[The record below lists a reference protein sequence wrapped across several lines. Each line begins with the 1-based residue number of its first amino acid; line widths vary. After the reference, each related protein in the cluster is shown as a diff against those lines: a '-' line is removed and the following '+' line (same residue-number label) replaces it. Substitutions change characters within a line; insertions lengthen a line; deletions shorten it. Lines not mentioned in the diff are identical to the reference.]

1 MSKIVLVTGAS
12 RGIGLE
18 AAKHFSKEGYKV
30 IGTSRG
36 DFNLGELIGDD
47 SAISFQLDLMS
58 KQSIKN
64 LFADLKSQDLLPSV
78 LVNNA
83 GITKDQLFMRMKD
96 EDWDDV
102 IETNLNGLFRVTKA
116 FIKPMVKNKFGRVIN
131 ISSVAG
137 LMGNSGQVN
146 YSSSKSAMVGFSRSL
161 AKELGSRNITSNVV
175 APGFI
180 ETDMTTFL
188 NDDEKAEVSKNIPMK
203 RFGTVED
210 VARCIVFLASDEA
223 NYITGQTI
231 SVDGGLFTVSYTHLT
246 LPTIYSV

>member
-30 IGTSRG
+30 IGSSRG
-36 DFNLGELIGDD
+36 DFNLGELIGDE
-47 SAISFQLDLMS
+47 SAISVQLDLMS
-58 KQSIKN
+58 KESIKN
-64 LFADLKSQDLLPSV
+64 LFADLKSKDLLPSV

-83 GITKDQLFMRMKD
+83 GITKDQLFLRMKD

-161 AKELGSRNITSNVV
+161 AKELGSRNITSNVI

-188 NDDEKAEVSKNIPMK
+188 NDDEKIEVSKNIPMK

-210 VARCIVFLASDEA
+210 VAKCILFLASDEA

-231 SVDGGLFTVSYTHLT
+231 SVDGGLFMY
-246 LPTIYSV
+246 

>member
-1 MSKIVLVTGAS
+1 MNKIVLITGAS

-18 AAKHFSKEGYKV
+18 TAKLFANSGYQV
-30 IGTSRG
+30 IGTSRSEF
-36 DFNLGELIGDD
+36 DLGGLIKNTD
-47 SAISFQLDLMS
+47 AKSFELDLMS
-58 KQSIKN
+58 KSSIKE
-64 LFADLKSQDLLPSV
+64 LFSNLKSEDLLPSV

-83 GITKDQLFMRMKD
+83 GITKDQLFLRMKD

-116 FIKPMVKNKFGRVIN
+116 FIKPMVKNKFGRIIN

-146 YSSSKSAMVGFSRSL
+146 YSSSKSAIIGFSRSL

-188 NDDEKAEVSKNIPMK
+188 NDEEKIEVSKNIPMK
-203 RFGTVED
+203 RFGNVDD
-210 VARCIVFLASDEA
+210 VAKCILFLASDEA
-223 NYITGQTI
+223 NYITGQSI
-231 SVDGGLFTVSYTHLT
+231 SVDGGLFMY
-246 LPTIYSV
+246 

>member
-30 IGTSRG
+30 IGSSRG
-36 DFNLGELIGDD
+36 DFNLGELIGDE
-47 SAISFQLDLMS
+47 SAISVQLDLMS
-58 KQSIKN
+58 KESIKN
-64 LFADLKSQDLLPSV
+64 LFADLKSEDLLPSV

-83 GITKDQLFMRMKD
+83 GITKDQLFLRMKD

-188 NDDEKAEVSKNIPMK
+188 NDDEKVEVSKNISMK
-203 RFGTVED
+203 RFGTVQD
-210 VARCIVFLASDEA
+210 VAKCIVFLASDEA

-231 SVDGGLFTVSYTHLT
+231 SVDGGLFMY
-246 LPTIYSV
+246 

>member
-18 AAKHFSKEGYKV
+18 AAKHFSKGGYRV

-36 DFNLGELIGDD
+36 DFNLGELIRDD
-47 SAISFQLDLMS
+47 SAISVQLDLMS
-58 KQSIKN
+58 KESINN
-64 LFADLKSQDLLPSV
+64 LFADLKSKDLLPSV

-83 GITKDQLFMRMKD
+83 GITKDQLFLRMKD

-188 NDDEKAEVSKNIPMK
+188 NNDEKVEVSKNIPMK

-210 VARCIVFLASDEA
+210 VAKAIVFLASDEA

-231 SVDGGLFTVSYTHLT
+231 SVDGGLFMY
-246 LPTIYSV
+246 

>member
-36 DFNLGELIGDD
+36 DFSLGELIGDD
-47 SAISFQLDLMS
+47 SAISAQLDLMS
-58 KQSIKN
+58 KESIKN
-64 LFADLKSQDLLPSV
+64 LFADLKSEDLLPSV

-83 GITKDQLFMRMKD
+83 GITKDQLFLRMKD

-188 NDDEKAEVSKNIPMK
+188 NDDEKVEVSKNIPMK
-203 RFGTVED
+203 RFGTVQD
-210 VARCIVFLASDEA
+210 VAKCIVFLASDEA

-231 SVDGGLFTVSYTHLT
+231 SVDGGLFMY
-246 LPTIYSV
+246 

>member
-1 MSKIVLVTGAS
+1 MSKIVLITGAS

-18 AAKHFSKEGYKV
+18 AAKYFSKEGYKV

-47 SAISFQLDLMS
+47 SAISVQLDLMS
-58 KQSIKN
+58 KESIKN
-64 LFADLKSQDLLPSV
+64 LFAYLKSKDLLPSV

-83 GITKDQLFMRMKD
+83 GITKDQLFLRMKD

-102 IETNLNGLFRVTKA
+102 IETNLNGLFRITKA

-188 NDDEKAEVSKNIPMK
+188 KDDEKVEVIKNIPMK
-203 RFGTVED
+203 RFGSTKD
-210 VARCIVFLASDEA
+210 VAKCILFLASDEA

-231 SVDGGLFTVSYTHLT
+231 SVDGGLFMY
-246 LPTIYSV
+246 

>member
-1 MSKIVLVTGAS
+1 MNKIVLVTGAS

-18 AAKHFSKEGYKV
+18 VAKLFSKEGYKV

-36 DFNLGELIGDD
+36 DFNLGDLIGDS
-47 SAISFQLDLMS
+47 SAMSVQLDLMS
-58 KQSIKN
+58 KESIN
-64 LFADLKSQDLLPSV
+64 DLFEVLKSKDILPSV
-78 LVNNA
+78 LINNA
-83 GITKDQLFMRMKD
+83 GITKDQLFLRMKD
-96 EDWDDV
+96 KDWDEV

-188 NDDEKAEVSKNIPMK
+188 SDDGKIEVSKNIPMK

-210 VARCIVFLASDEA
+210 VAKCIVFLASDNA
-223 NYITGQTI
+223 NYITGQII
-231 SVDGGLFTVSYTHLT
+231 SVDGGLFMY
-246 LPTIYSV
+246 

>member
-30 IGTSRG
+30 IGSSRG
-36 DFNLGELIGDD
+36 DFNLGELIGDE
-47 SAISFQLDLMS
+47 SAISVQLDLMS
-58 KQSIKN
+58 KESIKN
-64 LFADLKSQDLLPSV
+64 LFADLKSKDLLPSV

-83 GITKDQLFMRMKD
+83 GITKDQLFLRMKD

-161 AKELGSRNITSNVV
+161 AKELGSRNITSNVI

-188 NDDEKAEVSKNIPMK
+188 NDDEKVEVSKNIPMK
-203 RFGTVED
+203 RFGNVED
-210 VARCIVFLASDEA
+210 VAKCILFLASDEA

-231 SVDGGLFTVSYTHLT
+231 SVDGGLFMY
-246 LPTIYSV
+246 

>member
-30 IGTSRG
+30 IGSSRG
-36 DFNLGELIGDD
+36 DFNLGKLIGDE
-47 SAISFQLDLMS
+47 SAISVQLDLMS
-58 KQSIKN
+58 KESIKN
-64 LFADLKSQDLLPSV
+64 LFADLKSEDLLPSV

-83 GITKDQLFMRMKD
+83 GITKDQLFLRMKD

-188 NDDEKAEVSKNIPMK
+188 NDDEKVEVSKNIPMK

-231 SVDGGLFTVSYTHLT
+231 SVDGGLSLIH
-246 LPTIYSV
+246 I

>member
-1 MSKIVLVTGAS
+1 MNKIVLVTGAS

-18 AAKHFSKEGYKV
+18 AAKHFSKDGYMV
-30 IGTSRG
+30 IGSSRN
-36 DFNLGELIGDD
+36 DFNLGKLIGDD
-47 SAISFQLDLMS
+47 SAMSVQLDLMS
-58 KQSIKN
+58 KESIKSV
-64 LFADLKSQDLLPSV
+64 FADLKSKDLLPSV

-83 GITKDQLFMRMKD
+83 GITKDQLFLRMKD

-146 YSSSKSAMVGFSRSL
+146 YASSKSAMVGFSKSL

-188 NDDEKAEVSKNIPMK
+188 DDDEKAKLSNNIPMN

-210 VARCIVFLASDEA
+210 VAKCILFLASDKA

-231 SVDGGLFTVSYTHLT
+231 SVDGGLYM
-246 LPTIYSV
+246 Y

>member
-47 SAISFQLDLMS
+47 SAISVQLDLMS

-180 ETDMTTFL
+180 KTDMTTFL

-231 SVDGGLFTVSYTHLT
+231 SVDGGLFMY
-246 LPTIYSV
+246 

>member
-1 MSKIVLVTGAS
+1 MSKIVLITGAS

-18 AAKHFSKEGYKV
+18 AAKYFSKEGYKV

-47 SAISFQLDLMS
+47 SAMSVQLDLMS
-58 KQSIKN
+58 KESIKD
-64 LFADLKSQDLLPSV
+64 LFADLKSKNFLPSV

-83 GITKDQLFMRMKD
+83 GITKDQLFLRMKD

-102 IETNLNGLFRVTKA
+102 IETNLNGLFRITKA

-188 NDDEKAEVSKNIPMK
+188 KDDEKVEVIKNIPMK
-203 RFGTVED
+203 RFGSTKD
-210 VARCIVFLASDEA
+210 VAKCILFLASDEA

-231 SVDGGLFTVSYTHLT
+231 SVDGGLFMY
-246 LPTIYSV
+246 

>member
-36 DFNLGELIGDD
+36 NFNLGELIGDD
-47 SAISFQLDLMS
+47 SAMSVQLDLMS
-58 KQSIKN
+58 KESINN
-64 LFADLKSQDLLPSV
+64 LFSDLKSNDLLPSV

-83 GITKDQLFMRMKD
+83 GITKDQLFLRMKD

-188 NDDEKAEVSKNIPMK
+188 NDDEKVEISKNIPMK
-203 RFGTVED
+203 RFGTVND
-210 VARCIVFLASDEA
+210 VAKCIVFLASDEA

-231 SVDGGLFTVSYTHLT
+231 SVDGGLFMY
-246 LPTIYSV
+246 

>member
-18 AAKHFSKEGYKV
+18 AAKHFSKEEYKV

-36 DFNLGELIGDD
+36 DFNLGELIGDER
-47 SAISFQLDLMS
+47 AISAQLDLMS
-58 KQSIKN
+58 KESIKN
-64 LFADLKSQDLLPSV
+64 LFAELKSEDLLPSV

-83 GITKDQLFMRMKD
+83 GITKDQLFLRMKD

-161 AKELGSRNITSNVV
+161 AKELGSRNITSNVI

-188 NDDEKAEVSKNIPMK
+188 NDDEKVEVSKNIPMK
-203 RFGTVED
+203 RFGTVQD
-210 VARCIVFLASDEA
+210 VAKCIVFLASDEA
-223 NYITGQTI
+223 NYITGQVI
-231 SVDGGLFTVSYTHLT
+231 SIDGGLFMY
-246 LPTIYSV
+246 

>member
-30 IGTSRG
+30 IGSSRG
-36 DFNLGELIGDD
+36 DFNLGELIGDE
-47 SAISFQLDLMS
+47 SAISVQLDLMS
-58 KQSIKN
+58 KESIKN
-64 LFADLKSQDLLPSV
+64 LFADLKSEDLLPSV

-83 GITKDQLFMRMKD
+83 GITKDQLFLRMKD

-188 NDDEKAEVSKNIPMK
+188 NVDEKVEVSKNIPMK
-203 RFGTVED
+203 RFGTVQD
-210 VARCIVFLASDEA
+210 VAKCIVFLASDEA

-231 SVDGGLFTVSYTHLT
+231 SVDGGLFMY
-246 LPTIYSV
+246 

>member
-1 MSKIVLVTGAS
+1 MRKIVLITGAS

-30 IGTSRG
+30 IGSSRG
-36 DFNLGELIGDD
+36 DFNLGELIGDE
-47 SAISFQLDLMS
+47 SAISVQLDLMS
-58 KQSIKN
+58 KESIKN
-64 LFADLKSQDLLPSV
+64 LFADLKSEDLLPSV

-83 GITKDQLFMRMKD
+83 GITKDQLFLRMKD

-188 NDDEKAEVSKNIPMK
+188 NDDEKVEVSKNIPMK
-203 RFGTVED
+203 RFGTVQD
-210 VARCIVFLASDEA
+210 VAKCIVFLASVEA

-231 SVDGGLFTVSYTHLT
+231 SVDGGLFMY
-246 LPTIYSV
+246 

>member
-1 MSKIVLVTGAS
+1 MSNIVLVTGAS

-30 IGTSRG
+30 IGSSRG
-36 DFNLGELIGDD
+36 DFNLGELIGDE
-47 SAISFQLDLMS
+47 SAISVQLDLMS
-58 KQSIKN
+58 KESIKN
-64 LFADLKSQDLLPSV
+64 LFADLKSEDLLPSV

-83 GITKDQLFMRMKD
+83 GITKDQLFLRMKD

-116 FIKPMVKNKFGRVIN
+116 FIKPMVKNKFGRIIN

-188 NDDEKAEVSKNIPMK
+188 NDDEKVEVSKNIPMK
-203 RFGTVED
+203 RFGTVQD
-210 VARCIVFLASDEA
+210 VAKCIVFLASDEA

-231 SVDGGLFTVSYTHLT
+231 SVDGGLFMY
-246 LPTIYSV
+246 

>member
-1 MSKIVLVTGAS
+1 MSKVVLVTGAS

-18 AAKHFSKEGYKV
+18 AAKRLSKEGYKV

-36 DFNLGELIGDD
+36 DFNLGDLIGDE
-47 SAISFQLDLMS
+47 SAISAQLDLMS
-58 KQSIKN
+58 KESIKN
-64 LFADLKSQDLLPSV
+64 LFEDLKSEDLLPSV

-83 GITKDQLFMRMKD
+83 GITKDQLFLRMKD

-180 ETDMTTFL
+180 ETDMTMFL
-188 NDDEKAEVSKNIPMK
+188 NDDEKVEVSKNIPMK
-203 RFGTVED
+203 RFGTVQD
-210 VARCIVFLASDEA
+210 VAKCIVFLASDEA

-231 SVDGGLFTVSYTHLT
+231 SVDGGLFMY
-246 LPTIYSV
+246 

>member
-1 MSKIVLVTGAS
+1 MSRIVLVTGAS

-18 AAKHFSKEGYKV
+18 AAKHFSKDGYQV

-36 DFNLGELIGDD
+36 DFNLDELIGDD
-47 SAISFQLDLMS
+47 SAISVQLDLMS
-58 KQSIKN
+58 KESIKK
-64 LFADLKSQDLLPSV
+64 LFADLKSEDLLPSV

-83 GITKDQLFMRMKD
+83 GITKDQLFLRMKD

-146 YSSSKSAMVGFSRSL
+146 YSASKSAMVGFSRSL
-161 AKELGSRNITSNVV
+161 AKELGSRNITSNVI

-210 VARCIVFLASDEA
+210 VAKCILFLASDEA

-231 SVDGGLFTVSYTHLT
+231 SVDGGLFMY
-246 LPTIYSV
+246 

>member
-1 MSKIVLVTGAS
+1 MSK
-12 RGIGLE
+12 E
-18 AAKHFSKEGYKV
+18 
-30 IGTSRG
+30 
-36 DFNLGELIGDD
+36 
-47 SAISFQLDLMS
+47 
-58 KQSIKN
+58 SIKN
-64 LFADLKSQDLLPSV
+64 LFAYLKSEDLLPSV

-83 GITKDQLFMRMKD
+83 GITKDQLFLRMKD

-116 FIKPMVKNKFGRVIN
+116 FIKPMVKNKFGRIIN

-188 NDDEKAEVSKNIPMK
+188 NDDEKVEVSGKIPMK
-203 RFGTVED
+203 RFGTVQD
-210 VARCIVFLASDEA
+210 VAKCIVFLASDEA

-231 SVDGGLFTVSYTHLT
+231 SVDGGLFMY
-246 LPTIYSV
+246 

>member
-30 IGTSRG
+30 IGSSRG
-36 DFNLGELIGDD
+36 DFNLGELIGDE
-47 SAISFQLDLMS
+47 SAISVQLDLMS
-58 KQSIKN
+58 KESIKN
-64 LFADLKSQDLLPSV
+64 LFADLKSEDLLPSV

-83 GITKDQLFMRMKD
+83 GITKDQLFLRMKD

-116 FIKPMVKNKFGRVIN
+116 FIKPMVKNKFGRIIN

-137 LMGNSGQVN
+137 LMGNSGQAN

-188 NDDEKAEVSKNIPMK
+188 NDDEKVEVSKNIPMK
-203 RFGTVED
+203 RFGTVQD
-210 VARCIVFLASDEA
+210 VAKCIVFLASDEA

-231 SVDGGLFTVSYTHLT
+231 SVDGGLFMY
-246 LPTIYSV
+246 

>member
-30 IGTSRG
+30 IGSSRG
-36 DFNLGELIGDD
+36 DFNLGELIGDE
-47 SAISFQLDLMS
+47 SAISVQLDLMS
-58 KQSIKN
+58 KESIKN
-64 LFADLKSQDLLPSV
+64 LFADLKSEDLLPSV

-83 GITKDQLFMRMKD
+83 GITKDQLFLRMKD

-188 NDDEKAEVSKNIPMK
+188 NDDEKVEVSKNIPMK
-203 RFGTVED
+203 RFGSVQD
-210 VARCIVFLASDEA
+210 VAKCIVFLASDEA

-231 SVDGGLFTVSYTHLT
+231 SVDGGLFMY
-246 LPTIYSV
+246 

>member
-36 DFNLGELIGDD
+36 DFNLGDLIGDE
-47 SAISFQLDLMS
+47 SAISAQLDLMS
-58 KQSIKN
+58 KESIKN
-64 LFADLKSQDLLPSV
+64 LFAELKSEDLLPSV

-188 NDDEKAEVSKNIPMK
+188 NDDEKAQVSKNIPMK

-231 SVDGGLFTVSYTHLT
+231 SVDGGLFMY
-246 LPTIYSV
+246 

>member
-30 IGTSRG
+30 IGSSRG
-36 DFNLGELIGDD
+36 DFNLGELIGDE
-47 SAISFQLDLMS
+47 SAISVKLDLMS
-58 KQSIKN
+58 KESIKN
-64 LFADLKSQDLLPSV
+64 LFADLKSEDLLPSV

-83 GITKDQLFMRMKD
+83 GITKDQLFLRMKD
-96 EDWDDV
+96 EDWNDV

-188 NDDEKAEVSKNIPMK
+188 NDDEKVEVSKNIPMK
-203 RFGTVED
+203 RFGTVQD
-210 VARCIVFLASDEA
+210 VAKCIVFLASDEA

-231 SVDGGLFTVSYTHLT
+231 SVDGGLFMY
-246 LPTIYSV
+246 

>member
-30 IGTSRG
+30 IGSSRG
-36 DFNLGELIGDD
+36 IFNLGELIGDE
-47 SAISFQLDLMS
+47 SAISVQLDLMS
-58 KQSIKN
+58 KESIKN
-64 LFADLKSQDLLPSV
+64 LFEDLKSEDLLPSV

-83 GITKDQLFMRMKD
+83 GITKDQLFLRMKD

-116 FIKPMVKNKFGRVIN
+116 FIKPMVKNKFGRIIN

-137 LMGNSGQVN
+137 LMGNSGQAN

-188 NDDEKAEVSKNIPMK
+188 NDDEKVEVSKNIPMK
-203 RFGTVED
+203 RFGTVQD
-210 VARCIVFLASDEA
+210 VAKCILFLASDEA

-231 SVDGGLFTVSYTHLT
+231 SVDGGLFMY
-246 LPTIYSV
+246 

>member
-30 IGTSRG
+30 IGSSRG

-47 SAISFQLDLMS
+47 SAISVQLDLMS

-188 NDDEKAEVSKNIPMK
+188 NDDEKVEVSKNIPMK
-203 RFGTVED
+203 RFGTVQD
-210 VARCIVFLASDEA
+210 VAKCIVFLASDEA
-223 NYITGQTI
+223 NYITGQVI
-231 SVDGGLFTVSYTHLT
+231 SVDGGLFMY
-246 LPTIYSV
+246 

>member
-1 MSKIVLVTGAS
+1 MNKIVLVTGAS

-18 AAKHFSKEGYKV
+18 VAKLFSKEGYKV

-36 DFNLGELIGDD
+36 DFNLGDLIGDS
-47 SAISFQLDLMS
+47 SAMSVQLDLMS
-58 KQSIKN
+58 KESIN
-64 LFADLKSQDLLPSV
+64 DLFEALKTKDILPSV
-78 LVNNA
+78 LINNA
-83 GITKDQLFMRMKD
+83 GITKDQLFLRMKD
-96 EDWDDV
+96 NDWDEV

-188 NDDEKAEVSKNIPMK
+188 NDDDKIEVSKNIPMK

-210 VARCIVFLASDEA
+210 VAKCIVFLASDNA
-223 NYITGQTI
+223 NYITGQII
-231 SVDGGLFTVSYTHLT
+231 SVDGGLFMY
-246 LPTIYSV
+246 

>member
-30 IGTSRG
+30 IGSSRG
-36 DFNLGELIGDD
+36 DFNLGELIGDE
-47 SAISFQLDLMS
+47 SAMSVQLDLMS
-58 KQSIKN
+58 KESIKN
-64 LFADLKSQDLLPSV
+64 LFADLKSEDLLPSV

-83 GITKDQLFMRMKD
+83 GITKDQLFLRMKD

-188 NDDEKAEVSKNIPMK
+188 NDDEKVEVSKNIPMK

-210 VARCIVFLASDEA
+210 VAKCIVFLASDKA

-231 SVDGGLFTVSYTHLT
+231 SVDGGLFMY
-246 LPTIYSV
+246 

>member
-30 IGTSRG
+30 IGSSRG
-36 DFNLGELIGDD
+36 DFNLGELIGDE
-47 SAISFQLDLMS
+47 SAISVQLDLMS
-58 KQSIKN
+58 KESIKN
-64 LFADLKSQDLLPSV
+64 LFADLKSEDLLPSV

-83 GITKDQLFMRMKD
+83 GITKDQLFLRMKD

-116 FIKPMVKNKFGRVIN
+116 FIKPMVKNKFGRIIN

-188 NDDEKAEVSKNIPMK
+188 NDDEKVELSKNIPMK

-210 VARCIVFLASDEA
+210 VAKCIVFLASDEA

-231 SVDGGLFTVSYTHLT
+231 SVDGGLFMY
-246 LPTIYSV
+246 

>member
-18 AAKHFSKEGYKV
+18 VAKHFSKEGYKV

-47 SAISFQLDLMS
+47 SAISVQLDLMS

-188 NDDEKAEVSKNIPMK
+188 NDDEKVEVSKNIPMK
-203 RFGTVED
+203 RFGTVQD
-210 VARCIVFLASDEA
+210 VAKCIVFLASDEA
-223 NYITGQTI
+223 NYITGQII
-231 SVDGGLFTVSYTHLT
+231 SVDGGLFMY
-246 LPTIYSV
+246 

>member
-18 AAKHFSKEGYKV
+18 AAKHFSREGYKV
-30 IGTSRG
+30 IGSSRG
-36 DFNLGELIGDD
+36 DFNLGELIGDE
-47 SAISFQLDLMS
+47 SAISVQLDLMS
-58 KQSIKN
+58 KESIQN
-64 LFADLKSQDLLPSV
+64 LFADLKSENLLPSL

-83 GITKDQLFMRMKD
+83 GITKDQLFLRMKD

-131 ISSVAG
+131 ISSVSG

-188 NDDEKAEVSKNIPMK
+188 NDDEKVEVSKNIPMK

-210 VARCIVFLASDEA
+210 VAKCIVFLASDEA

-231 SVDGGLFTVSYTHLT
+231 SVDGGLFMY
-246 LPTIYSV
+246 

>member
-18 AAKHFSKEGYKV
+18 AAKHFSKEGYKI

-36 DFNLGELIGDD
+36 DFNLGELIGDG
-47 SAISFQLDLMS
+47 SAISVQLDLMS
-58 KQSIKN
+58 KESIKN
-64 LFADLKSQDLLPSV
+64 LFADLKSEDLLPSV

-83 GITKDQLFMRMKD
+83 GITKDQLFLRMKD

-116 FIKPMVKNKFGRVIN
+116 FIKPMVKNKFGRIIN

-137 LMGNSGQVN
+137 LMGNSGQAN

-188 NDDEKAEVSKNIPMK
+188 NDDEKVDVSKNIPMK
-203 RFGTVED
+203 RFGTVQD
-210 VARCIVFLASDEA
+210 VAKCIVFLASDEA

-231 SVDGGLFTVSYTHLT
+231 SVDGGLFMY
-246 LPTIYSV
+246 

>member
-1 MSKIVLVTGAS
+1 MSKVVLVTGAA

-47 SAISFQLDLMS
+47 SAISVQLDLMS

-116 FIKPMVKNKFGRVIN
+116 FIKPMVRNKFGRVIN

-188 NDDEKAEVSKNIPMK
+188 NDDDKAEVSKNIPMK
-203 RFGTVED
+203 RFGTVQD
-210 VARCIVFLASDEA
+210 VAKCIVFLASDEA

-231 SVDGGLFTVSYTHLT
+231 SVDGGLFMY
-246 LPTIYSV
+246 

>member
-30 IGTSRG
+30 IGSSRG
-36 DFNLGELIGDD
+36 DFNLGELIGDE
-47 SAISFQLDLMS
+47 SAISVQLDLMS
-58 KQSIKN
+58 KESIQN
-64 LFADLKSQDLLPSV
+64 LFADLKSEDLLPSV

-83 GITKDQLFMRMKD
+83 GITKDQLFLRMKD

-188 NDDEKAEVSKNIPMK
+188 NDNEKVEVCKNIPMK
-203 RFGTVED
+203 RFGTVQD
-210 VARCIVFLASDEA
+210 VAKCIVFLASDEA

-231 SVDGGLFTVSYTHLT
+231 SVDGGLFMY
-246 LPTIYSV
+246 

>member
-1 MSKIVLVTGAS
+1 M
-12 RGIGLE
+12 
-18 AAKHFSKEGYKV
+18 
-30 IGTSRG
+30 
-36 DFNLGELIGDD
+36 GELIGDE
-47 SAISFQLDLMS
+47 SAISVQLDLMS
-58 KQSIKN
+58 KDSIKK
-64 LFADLKSQDLLPSV
+64 LFAELKSEDLLPSV

-83 GITKDQLFMRMKD
+83 GITKDQLFLRMKD

-131 ISSVAG
+131 ISSVSG

-188 NDDEKAEVSKNIPMK
+188 NDDEKVEVSKNIPMK
-203 RFGTVED
+203 RFGPVQD
-210 VARCIVFLASDEA
+210 VAQCIVFLASDEA

-231 SVDGGLFTVSYTHLT
+231 SVDGGLFMY
-246 LPTIYSV
+246 

>member
-30 IGTSRG
+30 IGSSRG
-36 DFNLGELIGDD
+36 IFNLGELIGDE
-47 SAISFQLDLMS
+47 SAISVQLDLMS
-58 KQSIKN
+58 KESIKN
-64 LFADLKSQDLLPSV
+64 LFADLKSKDLLPSV

-83 GITKDQLFMRMKD
+83 GITKDQLFLRMKD

-188 NDDEKAEVSKNIPMK
+188 YDDETVEVSKNIPMK
-203 RFGTVED
+203 RFGTVQD
-210 VARCIVFLASDEA
+210 VAKCIVFLASDEA

-231 SVDGGLFTVSYTHLT
+231 SVDGGLFMY
-246 LPTIYSV
+246 

>member
-30 IGTSRG
+30 IGSSRG

-47 SAISFQLDLMS
+47 SAISVQLDLMS
-58 KQSIKN
+58 KESIKN
-64 LFADLKSQDLLPSV
+64 LFADLKSEDLLPSV

-83 GITKDQLFMRMKD
+83 GITKDQLFLRMKD

-188 NDDEKAEVSKNIPMK
+188 NDDEKVEVSKNIPMK

-231 SVDGGLFTVSYTHLT
+231 SVDGGLFMY
-246 LPTIYSV
+246 

>member
-18 AAKHFSKEGYKV
+18 VAKHFSKEGYKV

-36 DFNLGELIGDD
+36 DFNLGELIGNK
-47 SAISFQLDLMS
+47 SAISAQLDLTS
-58 KQSIKN
+58 KESIKN
-64 LFADLKSQDLLPSV
+64 LFADLKSEDLLPSV

-83 GITKDQLFMRMKD
+83 GITKDQLFLRMKD

-116 FIKPMVKNKFGRVIN
+116 FIKPMIRNKFGRLIN

-203 RFGTVED
+203 RFGTVQD
-210 VARCIVFLASDEA
+210 VAKCIVFLASDEA

-231 SVDGGLFTVSYTHLT
+231 SVDGGLFMY
-246 LPTIYSV
+246 

>member
-18 AAKHFSKEGYKV
+18 AAKHFSKEGYRV

-47 SAISFQLDLMS
+47 SAISTQLDLIS
-58 KQSIKN
+58 KESIKN
-64 LFADLKSQDLLPSV
+64 LFADLKSEDLLPSV

-83 GITKDQLFMRMKD
+83 GITKDQLFLRMKD

-188 NDDEKAEVSKNIPMK
+188 NDDEKVEVSKNIPMK
-203 RFGTVED
+203 RFGTVQD
-210 VARCIVFLASDEA
+210 VAKCIVFLASDEA

-231 SVDGGLFTVSYTHLT
+231 SVDGGLFMY
-246 LPTIYSV
+246 

>member
-18 AAKHFSKEGYKV
+18 AAKQFSKEGYKV
-30 IGTSRG
+30 IGSSRG

-47 SAISFQLDLMS
+47 SAISVKLDLMS
-58 KQSIKN
+58 KESIKS
-64 LFADLKSQDLLPSV
+64 LFADLKSKDLLPAV

-83 GITKDQLFMRMKD
+83 GITKDQLFLRMKD

-102 IETNLNGLFRVTKA
+102 METNLNGLFRVTKA

-146 YSSSKSAMVGFSRSL
+146 YSSSKSAMIGFSRSL
-161 AKELGSRNITSNVV
+161 AKELGSRNITSNVI

-188 NDDEKAEVSKNIPMK
+188 NDDEKVEVSKNIPMK

-210 VARCIVFLASDEA
+210 VAKCILFLASDEA

-231 SVDGGLFTVSYTHLT
+231 SVDGGLFMY
-246 LPTIYSV
+246 